1 MLPRA
6 NVVGAALLAA
16 ATGLAAL
23 CAPAVARAQQPPPP
37 NWVAPGTAAPPPGYG
52 PQPGYVAPGY
62 SVPDY
67 PDPRS
72 RPANSLEL
80 GALYVTSAAYGIGL
94 GVWLDAEFGISDPG
108 VLLIAPTVLGV
119 AAPVGAYAANHPP
132 MRRGVPAAI
141 AAGMAIGAGEGLGI
155 ASLQMATA
163 DNPWGFR
170 GLSRSMALGSTL
182 GGVGG
187 YFAAELQQPSPN
199 ISAFATSG
207 VVWGTLAGSM
217 LGLGASRQGA
227 PFSESND
234 WMARGGLIG
243 FNVGLAATAG
253 LSTLFVPTMPQ
264 LSWMWIGGGV
274 GAVVSLPV
282 YLFYI
287 GDGAPDAKRGLLF
300 TATAMTLGIVAGG
313 VFGPTYGPRLGLGSD
328 APSFASI
335 TGVAPMLTRDAVGI
349 QVSGSLY

>member
-1 MLPRA
+1 
-6 NVVGAALLAA
+6 
-16 ATGLAAL
+16 
-23 CAPAVARAQQPPPP
+23 
-37 NWVAPGTAAPPPGYG
+37 
-52 PQPGYVAPGY
+52 
-62 SVPDY
+62 VPDS

-80 GALYVTSAAYGIGL
+80 GALYAVSAAYGIGI
-94 GVWLDAEFGISDPG
+94 GAWVDAEFGITDPG

-119 AAPVGAYAANHPP
+119 AAPVGAYIANHPP

-141 AAGMAIGAGEGLGI
+141 AAGMAIGAGEGLGL

-182 GGVGG
+182 GGVAG
-187 YFAAELQQPSPN
+187 YFAGELQQPSPN
-199 ISAFATSG
+199 ISAFAGSG

-217 LGLGASRQGA
+217 IGLGASPQNR
-227 PFSESND
+227 PFRESND

-243 FNVGLAATAG
+243 FNVGLVATAG
-253 LSTLFVPTMPQ
+253 LSTLFVPSMQQ

-282 YLFYI
+282 YLFYL
-287 GDGAPDAKRGLLF
+287 GDDAPDAKRGLLF

-313 VFGPTYGPRLGLGSD
+313 VFGPVYGGGLGFGSET
-328 APSFASI
+328 PSFASI
-335 TGVAPMLTRDAVGI
+335 TGVAPLLTRDAVGV